1 MHGRISFSSQWQEGS
16 VFWIELPLA
25 DNSGILLSEP
35 DSNLS
40 SNDVASADDKS
51 EMTEVY
57 SLLCIGCEAAS
68 IRQLA
73 QFAKE
78 NQFII
83 SSASS
88 GEEGLALLNVV
99 TPDIILLDAQVSD
112 SNAYE
117 LLYRLRQIEITA
129 HIPIIALTDEI
140 MSVLQQSSDDLYFD
154 YILIKPIDV
163 LHSWAVIHKM
173 LNYAP

>member
-1 MHGRISFSSQWQEGS
+1 M
-16 VFWIELPLA
+16 
-25 DNSGILLSEP
+25 
-35 DSNLS
+35 
-40 SNDVASADDKS
+40 
-51 EMTEVY
+51 
-57 SLLCIGCEAAS
+57 
-68 IRQLA
+68 
-73 QFAKE
+73 
-78 NQFII
+78 
-83 SSASS
+83 
-88 GEEGLALLNVV
+88 V